1 MKPEVVG
8 VSQTH
13 GGVKHE
19 SDEPSR
25 VLGDRVSPNENQKFR
40 ENGKN
45 QVKFQLDMED
55 TEDLE
60 NAPPSVRAAVL
71 GKKNADLTEQGKEQG
86 VREFDFEE

>member
-13 GGVKHE
+13 ERAKHE

-40 ENGKN
+40 ENGRK
-45 QVKFQLDMED
+45 QEKFQLGMED
-55 TEDLE
+55 TDDLE

-71 GKKNADLTEQGKEQG
+71 GKKNTDLVEQGEIAMGQG
-86 VREFDFEE
+86 I